1 MVETKTT
8 KCKVVK
14 MSDSNPSKNIV
25 DIESIA
31 LAASRNM
38 TLAEVGVEETEK
50 NKQLFRQLRAEYDKM
65 YKSGLDANVA
75 F

>member
-1 MVETKTT
+1 
-8 KCKVVK
+8 